1 MWNPL
6 RETEYFKKGKP
17 WLLNFFDRLK
27 FYAGSADEI
36 YQYRDDFLRGKF
48 HIDIEETTFNL
59 GKYKEYIE
67 SMKESAQIFKA
78 HQESSFQAVR
88 QRWIEN
94 GLDHFES
101 DTETEDTHADDVL
114 PDGCEPINATIPG
127 SVWKVL
133 IEEGQ
138 EVKKG
143 DTVAVLESM
152 KMEFPI
158 ESEYSGVIEKVFIKT
173 SQQVDAGQMI
183 AAVKTEE

>member
-1 MWNPL
+1 M
-6 RETEYFKKGKP
+6 
-17 WLLNFFDRLK
+17 
-27 FYAGSADEI
+27 
-36 YQYRDDFLRGKF
+36 
-48 HIDIEETTFNL
+48 
-59 GKYKEYIE
+59 
-67 SMKESAQIFKA
+67 
-78 HQESSFQAVR
+78 
-88 QRWIEN
+88 
-94 GLDHFES
+94 
-101 DTETEDTHADDVL
+101 

-173 SQQVDAGQMI
+173 SQQVVHRERLRYNYSQGQMI

>member
-1 MWNPL
+1 MIL
-6 RETEYFKKGKP
+6 RKLHLIWVSTR
-17 WLLNFFDRLK
+17 N
-27 FYAGSADEI
+27 
-36 YQYRDDFLRGKF
+36 
-48 HIDIEETTFNL
+48 
-59 GKYKEYIE
+59 
-67 SMKESAQIFKA
+67 IFKA
-78 HQESSFQAVR
+78 HQEASFQAER

-158 ESEYSGVIEKVFIKT
+158 ESEYNGVIEKVFIKT